1 MSISFLST
9 FHQHN
14 NLGGR
19 TWLLGV
25 SQSTRYNFLRSSD
38 LIGID
43 LYKKISS
50 ARVYASSVCDGTVI
64 YFGWPNVNFIN
75 MPDFT
80 GYFVQITDTKG
91 SGVPQDLNQFSSV
104 NFNDGAQSALAI
116 ATNRSGLEV
125 RLSFRDIFLDKW
137 KTILDSQLS
146 GSQAKRDGD
155 PTLTWEM
162 WPQNISYLD
171 TDRTYLKIHQNLN
184 IELDW
189 WPDYNAS
196 VTYHI
201 YLYLNGR
208 GKLNGFVARWEY
220 WVEGGI
226 KSSGIADRLKPKVI
240 SGMNQLNTEI
250 NNELSAWSSFTFKDL
265 FYLPGNQTSRPPSG
279 VITGFTTNDTT
290 IVLVL

>member
-9 FHQHN
+9 VHEHN
-14 NLGGR
+14 NLTGR
-19 TWLLGV
+19 AWLLGT
-25 SQSTRYNFLRSSD
+25 SQSSRYNFLRSTD
-38 LIGID
+38 LSGIN
-43 LYKKISS
+43 LFKKISS

-64 YFGWPNVNFIN
+64 YFGFPHFNIN

-80 GYFVQITDTKG
+80 GYFVQITDRKNATT
-91 SGVPQDLNQFSSV
+91 PQDLNQFSSQ
-104 NFNDGAQSALAI
+104 NLNDGTQSALAV
-116 ATNRSGLEV
+116 ATNRTGTEI
-125 RLSFRDIFLDKW
+125 RLSFRDLFLDKW
-137 KTILDSQLS
+137 KTFLDAELG

-171 TDRTYLKIHQNLN
+171 SNLTYLKIHQDLN

-201 YLYLNGR
+201 YLYLNSR
-208 GKLNGFVARWEY
+208 GKLNGYVARWAY

-226 KSSGIADRLKPKVI
+226 KSSAIGDRLRPKI
-240 SGMNQLNTEI
+240 IAGMDKLNTEL
-250 NNELSAWSSFTFKDL
+250 NNNLSAWSSFTFKDL

-279 VITGFTTNDTT
+279 VLTGWTTSDTT